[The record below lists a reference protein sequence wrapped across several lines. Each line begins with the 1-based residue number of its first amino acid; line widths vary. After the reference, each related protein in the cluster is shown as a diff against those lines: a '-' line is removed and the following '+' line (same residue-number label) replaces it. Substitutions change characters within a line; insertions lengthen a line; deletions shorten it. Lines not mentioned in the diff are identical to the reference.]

1 MSVHTTL
8 ETVSASLHAAAEQV
22 KKLQS
27 ISGPSDIISAVKELT
42 APLQSI
48 AKEIAQVKK
57 DVESI
62 KDNNLLCLQELK
74 KQTAAAE
81 KHAAVAERQAKLS
94 KNLLRATIQSE
105 NGQFAFNTNVKRGVS
120 GMLRFPPS
128 TINEDDPPYECCP
141 AGVEGLSLENL
152 KVLAKY
158 YGASVDE
165 TTPKNVYNHYN
176 FNPES
181 ELKKRY
187 RDALYNDLNVK

>member
-8 ETVSASLHAAAEQV
+8 ETVSASLHVAAEQV

-27 ISGPSDIISAVKELT
+27 ISGPSDIVSAVKELT

-57 DVESI
+57 DLESI

-81 KHAAVAERQAKLS
+81 KHVAVAERQAKLS
-94 KNLLRATIQSE
+94 KDLLRATIQSE
-105 NGQFAFNTNVKRGVS
+105 NGQVLPNTYTKRGVS
-120 GMLRFPPS
+120 GMLRIPPS
-128 TINEDDPPYECCP
+128 TISEDENFSN
-141 AGVEGLSLENL
+141 GIEGLSTENL

-158 YGASVDE
+158 YGVSVDE
-165 TTPKNVYNHYN
+165 TIPKNIYNQYTV
-176 FNPES
+176 NPES
-181 ELKKRY
+181 ELKKRH